1 MGGRL
6 QPNERGAAATIGE
19 RDATFP
25 LSVLGKE
32 RVVSNTL
39 GGQELV
45 VFFKPGTRFA
55 LEDLLI
61 GNSDEIGVAWMFAP
75 TWTGESLPS
84 GRKATLSFIDSET
97 DGV

>member
-25 LSVLGKE
+25 FSVLGKE

-39 GGQELV
+39 GGQELL

-55 LEDLLI
+55 LDDLLI
-61 GNSDEIGVAWMFAP
+61 GNSDEKRATWMLSP
-75 TWTGESLPS
+75 HLD
-84 GRKATLSFIDSET
+84 GRKATFREEGDT
-97 DGV
+97 FFH